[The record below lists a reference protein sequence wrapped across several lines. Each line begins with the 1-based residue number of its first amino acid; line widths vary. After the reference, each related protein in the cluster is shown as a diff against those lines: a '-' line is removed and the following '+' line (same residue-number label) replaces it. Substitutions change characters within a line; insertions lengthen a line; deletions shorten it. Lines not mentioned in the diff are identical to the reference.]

1 MDAEAINLRAE
12 IIFVS
17 TEEIRQ
23 LVREEDRCEGYE
35 VVPDTGLECLE
46 EVVEEVE
53 ELVNT
58 CSLTVFEVDV
68 IGYFDSFF
76 LFLFL
81 TFFDLICIGIIFSIY
96 RRWLIK

>member
-12 IIFVS
+12 IFFVG

-23 LVREEDRCEGYE
+23 LVREEDRCEGDE
-35 VVPDTGLECLE
+35 VVPDTGLKCLE

-81 TFFDLICIGIIFSIY
+81 TFFDLISIGIII
-96 RRWLIK
+96 